1 MASNKNTVRFHK
13 CLMFDLSKMPLSK
26 EKRLA
31 KLRTVLDKLCSGKT
45 VQNRQ
50 LQTLLSEE
58 SYARYLD
65 DYAAQAEMRNWLKEK
80 PSVVVE
86 YEKRLKAATF
96 AYRKADAMSAKEK
109 SKFIAKMFGNSDI
122 KFEGLNEFLS
132 ENIEGHP
139 ELEAWFDRPIQTDPN
154 NSFSLTP
161 DAFPQIITSRSIRN
175 QGGGYMSNLK
185 SIREVKIDAVQT
197 EIETLEVVQDDEKG
211 LQNNEN
217 VPRAMRLIKKY
228 RD

>member
-1 MASNKNTVRFHK
+1 
-13 CLMFDLSKMPLSK
+13 MPLSK

-31 KLRTVLDKLCSGKT
+31 KLRTVLEKLCSGKT

-65 DYAAQAEMRNWLKEK
+65 DYTVQTEMRNSLKEK
-80 PSVVVE
+80 PTVITE

-96 AYRKADAMSAKEK
+96 AYSKANAISARRK
-109 SKFIAKMFGNSDI
+109 SKRIEEMFGNSDT
-122 KFEGLNEFLS
+122 KFEKLNEFLR

-139 ELEAWFDRPIQTDPN
+139 ELEAWFDRPIHTRPD

-161 DAFPQIITSRSIRN
+161 NAFPQIVTSRSVRN

-185 SIREVKIDAVQT
+185 TIREVKIDAVQA
-197 EIETLEVVQDDEKG
+197 EIETLETVNDDE
-211 LQNNEN
+211 EITN
-217 VPRAMRLIKKY
+217 VYAQSERLERLLKHRKI
-228 RD
+228 

>member
-1 MASNKNTVRFHK
+1 
-13 CLMFDLSKMPLSK
+13 MPLSK

-31 KLRTVLDKLCSGKT
+31 KLRTVHEKLCGGKT

-65 DYAAQAEMRNWLKEK
+65 DYASQSEMRNSLKEK
-80 PSVVVE
+80 PSVIVE

-96 AYRKADAMSAKEK
+96 AYSKADAMSAKRK
-109 SKFIAKMFGNSDI
+109 SKRIEEMFGNSDT
-122 KFEGLNEFLS
+122 KFERLNEFLI
-132 ENIEGHP
+132 ENIKGHP
-139 ELEAWFDRPIQTDPN
+139 ELEAWFDRPIHTGPD

-161 DAFPQIITSRSIRN
+161 DAFPQIVTSRSVRN

-185 SIREVKIDAVQT
+185 TIREVKIDAVEA
-197 EIETLEVVQDDEKG
+197 EIETLETVHDDEEMTN
-211 LQNNEN
+211 LYTQTE
-217 VPRAMRLIKKY
+217 RLKPLLKY
-228 RD
+228 IEK

>member
-1 MASNKNTVRFHK
+1 
-13 CLMFDLSKMPLSK
+13 MPLSK

-31 KLRTVLDKLCSGKT
+31 KLRTVLEKLCSGKT

-50 LQTLLSEE
+50 LQTLLSEA

-65 DYAAQAEMRNWLKEK
+65 DYASQTEMRNSLKEK
-80 PSVVVE
+80 PSVIVE

-96 AYRKADAMSAKEK
+96 AYSKADAMSAKRK
-109 SKFIAKMFGNSDI
+109 SKRIEEMFGNSDI
-122 KFEGLNEFLS
+122 KFERLNEFLI
-132 ENIEGHP
+132 ENIKGHL
-139 ELEAWFDRPIQTDPN
+139 ELEAWFDRPIHTRPD

-161 DAFPQIITSRSIRN
+161 NAFPQVVTSRSIRN

-185 SIREVKIDAVQT
+185 TIREVKIDAVQT
-197 EIETLEVVQDDEKG
+197 EIETLETANDDEKG
-211 LQNNEN
+211 LQNNVN
-217 VPRAMRLIKKY
+217 IARAIRLIKKY

>member
-1 MASNKNTVRFHK
+1 
-13 CLMFDLSKMPLSK
+13 MPLSK

-31 KLRTVLDKLCSGKT
+31 KLRTVLEKLCSGKT

-65 DYAAQAEMRNWLKEK
+65 DYTSQSDMRKWLKEK
-80 PSVVVE
+80 PSVIIE

-96 AYRKADAMSAKEK
+96 AYSKADAMSARRK
-109 SKFIAKMFGNSDI
+109 SKRIEEMFGNSDT
-122 KFEGLNEFLS
+122 KFERLNEFLS
-132 ENIEGHP
+132 ENIEGRP
-139 ELEAWFDRPIQTDPN
+139 ELEAWFDRPIQTDPE

-175 QGGGYMSNLK
+175 LGGGYVSNLK

-197 EIETLEVVQDDEKG
+197 EIEALETVHDNKDTIDVYAQSE
-211 LQNNEN
+211 
-217 VPRAMRLIKKY
+217 RLKHLLKY
-228 RD
+228 RES

>member
-1 MASNKNTVRFHK
+1 
-13 CLMFDLSKMPLSK
+13 MPLSK

-31 KLRTVLDKLCSGKT
+31 KLRTVLEKLCSGKT

-65 DYAAQAEMRNWLKEK
+65 DYASQTEMRNSLKEK
-80 PSVVVE
+80 PSVIIE

-96 AYRKADAMSAKEK
+96 AYSKADAMSARRK
-109 SKFIAKMFGNSDI
+109 SKRIEEMFGNSDT
-122 KFEGLNEFLS
+122 KFERLNEFLS
-132 ENIEGHP
+132 ENIEGRP
-139 ELEAWFDRPIQTDPN
+139 ELEAWFDRPIQTDPEN
-154 NSFSLTP
+154 RFSLTP

-175 QGGGYMSNLK
+175 QGGGYVSNLK

-197 EIETLEVVQDDEKG
+197 EIEALETVRDDEETIDVYA
-211 LQNNEN
+211 QSE
-217 VPRAMRLIKKY
+217 RLKRLLKY
-228 RD
+228 RE

>member
-1 MASNKNTVRFHK
+1 
-13 CLMFDLSKMPLSK
+13 MPLSK

-31 KLRTVLDKLCSGKT
+31 KLHTVLEKLCSGKT

-65 DYAAQAEMRNWLKEK
+65 DYASQTDMRNWLKEK
-80 PSVVVE
+80 PSVIIE

-96 AYRKADAMSAKEK
+96 AYNKADAMSARRK
-109 SKFIAKMFGNSDI
+109 SKRIEEMFGNSVT
-122 KFEGLNEFLS
+122 KFERLNEFLS
-132 ENIEGHP
+132 ENIEGRP
-139 ELEAWFDRPIQTDPN
+139 ELEAWFDRPMRTDPE

-175 QGGGYMSNLK
+175 QGGGYVSNLK

-197 EIETLEVVQDDEKG
+197 EIEALETVHDDKETIDVYAKS
-211 LQNNEN
+211 E
-217 VPRAMRLIKKY
+217 RLKRLLKY
-228 RD
+228 RER

>member
-1 MASNKNTVRFHK
+1 
-13 CLMFDLSKMPLSK
+13 MPLSK

-31 KLRTVLDKLCSGKT
+31 KLRTVLEKLCSGKT

-58 SYARYLD
+58 RYARYLD
-65 DYAAQAEMRNWLKEK
+65 DYTSQSDMRNWLKEK
-80 PSVVVE
+80 PSVIIE

-96 AYRKADAMSAKEK
+96 AYSKADAMSARRK
-109 SKFIAKMFGNSDI
+109 SKRIEEMFGNSDT
-122 KFEGLNEFLS
+122 KFEQLTEFLR
-132 ENIEGHP
+132 ENIAGHP
-139 ELEAWFDRPIQTDPN
+139 ELEAWFDRTMRTDPE

-175 QGGGYMSNLK
+175 QGGGYVSNLK

-197 EIETLEVVQDDEKG
+197 EIEALETVHDDKETIDVHA
-211 LQNNEN
+211 QSE
-217 VPRAMRLIKKY
+217 RLKRLLKY
-228 RD
+228 RER

>member
-1 MASNKNTVRFHK
+1 
-13 CLMFDLSKMPLSK
+13 MPLSK

-31 KLRTVLDKLCSGKT
+31 KLRTVLEKLCSGKT

-50 LQTLLSEE
+50 LQTLLSEG

-65 DYAAQAEMRNWLKEK
+65 DYASQTEMRNSLKEK
-80 PSVVVE
+80 PSVIVE
-86 YEKRLKAATF
+86 YEKLLKAATF
-96 AYRKADAMSAKEK
+96 AYSKADAMSAKSK
-109 SKFIAKMFGNSDI
+109 SKFIKKMFLNSDT
-122 KFEGLNEFLS
+122 KFEQLTEFLR

-139 ELEAWFDRPIQTDPN
+139 ELEAWFDRPMRTDPE

-175 QGGGYMSNLK
+175 QGGGYMANLK

-197 EIETLEVVQDDEKG
+197 EIEALETLHDDENR

-217 VPRAMRLIKKY
+217 ITRAMRLIKKY

>member
-1 MASNKNTVRFHK
+1 
-13 CLMFDLSKMPLSK
+13 MPLSK

-31 KLRTVLDKLCSGKT
+31 KLRTVLEKLSSGKT

-65 DYAAQAEMRNWLKEK
+65 DYASQSEMRNSLKEK
-80 PSVVVE
+80 PSVIVE

-96 AYRKADAMSAKEK
+96 AYSKADAMSARRK
-109 SKFIAKMFGNSDI
+109 SKRIEEMFGNSDT
-122 KFEGLNEFLS
+122 KFERLNEFLR
-132 ENIEGHP
+132 ENIKGHP
-139 ELEAWFDRPIQTDPN
+139 ELEAWFDRPIHTGPD

-161 DAFPQIITSRSIRN
+161 NAFPQIVTSRSVRN

-185 SIREVKIDAVQT
+185 TIREVKIDAVEA
-197 EIETLEVVQDDEKG
+197 EIDALETANDEEEMTKVYVQSE
-211 LQNNEN
+211 
-217 VPRAMRLIKKY
+217 RLK
-228 RD
+228 RLL